1 MTTSYMR
8 QTHAVIRIVGVG
20 GGGSNAVNRMID
32 EGLSGVE
39 FIAVNTDSQAL
50 RKSKAPTCICIGE
63 RSNRGLGAGGDP
75 AVGERA
81 ADDTNDE
88 LYEMLQGADM
98 VFIAAGMGGGTGTGA
113 APKIA
118 SIAKDLGILTV
129 AIVTKPFSFE
139 GRKRMNQADQGIA
152 ELRKYVDALVVVP
165 NDRLQDHLKRDATI
179 LNSFQVADSILR
191 DGVRGISD
199 LITKTGVVNVDFADV
214 SAVLRD
220 AGEAIMA
227 MGNGTGPD
235 RVMQA
240 INAAKQS
247 DLLDVELT
255 GAQRVLIN
263 ITSGPGILMTEISQ
277 AVEEIEAVVDEEAN
291 IIWGSVIDP
300 AFPDDKVS
308 ITLVATGT
316 NIPRQ
321 RSVGIRNNRAS
332 LGSSRDQSQGVLP
345 KGPQVSSGA
354 SSSNSPKGREPQ
366 IGGRNS
372 NSSRFDE
379 VVRTDVARTPP
390 PPPPSAKP
398 SLPQTPLAVNNRMGN
413 PVERSQEQDI
423 SIPPRMRQRPDNDP
437 GRRS

>member
-1 MTTSYMR
+1 MTASYMR
-8 QTHAVIRIVGVG
+8 QSHAVIRIVGVG

-39 FIAVNTDSQAL
+39 FISINTDSQAL
-50 RKSKAPTCICIGE
+50 NKSKAPTRICIGE

-75 AVGERA
+75 NVGERA
-81 ADDTNDE
+81 AEETNDE

-113 APKIA
+113 APIIA

-139 GRKRMNQADQGIA
+139 GRKRMNQAEQGIA

-179 LNSFQVADSILR
+179 LSSFEVADSILR

-227 MGNGTGPD
+227 MGEGKGPD
-235 RVMQA
+235 RIMQA

-255 GAQRVLIN
+255 GAERVLIN
-263 ITSGPGILMTEISQ
+263 ITSGPGILMKEISQ
-277 AVEEIEAVVDEEAN
+277 AVEEIEAVVDENAN

-300 AFPDDKVS
+300 VFPDDGVL

-316 NIPRQ
+316 NVPRQ
-321 RSVGIRNNRAS
+321 RSVGIRGNRAS
-332 LGSSRDQSQGVLP
+332 LGS
-345 KGPQVSSGA
+345 VSSTRDPLA
-354 SSSNSPKGREPQ
+354 SSTPKSTPPFSGVAGSTNSREIQ
-366 IGGRNS
+366 SGGRNVQG
-372 NSSRFDE
+372 SRFD
-379 VVRTDVARTPP
+379 DGKRTPP
-390 PPPPSAKP
+390 PTPAPAKP
-398 SLPQTPLAVNNRMGN
+398 AQPPTPLAGSNRMGN
-413 PVERSQEQDI
+413 PVERSYEQDI
-423 SIPPRMRQRPDNDP
+423 SIPPRMRQRPDEDP
-437 GRRS
+437 GRRSR

>member
-1 MTTSYMR
+1 MTASYMR
-8 QTHAVIRIVGVG
+8 QSHAVIRIVGVG

-50 RKSKAPTCICIGE
+50 NKSKAPVHICIGE
-63 RSNRGLGAGGDP
+63 RSNRGLGAGGNP
-75 AVGERA
+75 TVGERA
-81 ADDTNDE
+81 AEETNDE

-113 APKIA
+113 APIIA

-139 GRKRMNQADQGIA
+139 GRKRMNQAEQGIA

-165 NDRLQDHLKRDATI
+165 NDRLQDHLRRDATI
-179 LNSFQVADSILR
+179 LSSFEVADSILR

-227 MGNGTGPD
+227 MGEGKGPD
-235 RVMQA
+235 RIMQA

-255 GAQRVLIN
+255 GAERVLIN

-277 AVEEIEAVVDEEAN
+277 AVEEIEAVVDENAN

-300 AFPDDKVS
+300 VFPDDGVL

-316 NIPRQ
+316 NVPRQ
-321 RSVGIRNNRAS
+321 RSVGIRGNRAA
-332 LGSSRDQSQGVLP
+332 LGSSATARDQGQSSQ
-345 KGPQVSSGA
+345 
-354 SSSNSPKGREPQ
+354 SSSTQQPFNGSSPTNSRESLP
-366 IGGRNS
+366 GSRNVPG
-372 NSSRFDE
+372 SRSD
-379 VVRTDVARTPP
+379 DVGRTPP
-390 PPPPSAKP
+390 VVKP
-398 SLPQTPLAVNNRMGN
+398 SVPPTPLAGNHRMGN
-413 PVERSQEQDI
+413 PVERSYEQDI

>member
-1 MTTSYMR
+1 MTASYMR
-8 QTHAVIRIVGVG
+8 QSHAVIRIVGVG

-39 FIAVNTDSQAL
+39 FIAINTDSQAL
-50 RKSKAPTCICIGE
+50 NKSKAPTRICIGE

-81 ADDTNDE
+81 AEDTNDE

-113 APKIA
+113 APIIA

-179 LNSFQVADSILR
+179 LSSFEVADSILR

-227 MGNGTGPD
+227 MGEGKGPD
-235 RVMQA
+235 RIMQA

-255 GAQRVLIN
+255 GAERVLIN

-277 AVEEIEAVVDEEAN
+277 AVEEIEAVVDENAN

-300 AFPDDKVS
+300 VFPDDGVL

-316 NIPRQ
+316 NVPRQ
-321 RSVGIRNNRAS
+321 RSVGIRGNRAA
-332 LGSSRDQSQGVLP
+332 LGSFSSARDQGQSGLP
-345 KGPQVSSGA
+345 KTSPGAGGPSVA
-354 SSSNSPKGREPQ
+354 NGRESQ
-366 IGGRNS
+366 LGGRTPGAA
-372 NSSRFDE
+372 RFD
-379 VVRTDVARTPP
+379 DVARTPP
-390 PPPPSAKP
+390 TAKPPIAPPPQTAKP
-398 SLPQTPLAVNNRMGN
+398 LAGNQRMGN
-413 PVERSQEQDI
+413 PVERSYEQDI
-423 SIPPRMRQRPDNDP
+423 SIPPRMRQRVDDDT

>member
-1 MTTSYMR
+1 MR
-8 QTHAVIRIVGVG
+8 QSHAVIRIIGVG

-39 FIAVNTDSQAL
+39 FIAINTDSQAL
-50 RKSKAPTCICIGE
+50 HKSKAPTRICIGE

-75 AVGERA
+75 TVGERSA
-81 ADDTNDE
+81 EETNDE

-113 APKIA
+113 APIIA

-139 GRKRMNQADQGIA
+139 GRKRMIQAEQGIA
-152 ELRKYVDALVVVP
+152 ELRKFVDALVIVP

-179 LNSFQVADSILR
+179 LSSFEVADSILR

-227 MGNGTGPD
+227 MGEGKGPD
-235 RVMQA
+235 RIMQA

-263 ITSGPGILMTEISQ
+263 ITSGPGILMKEISQ

-300 AFPDDKVS
+300 VFPDDGVL

-316 NIPRQ
+316 NVPRQ
-321 RSVGIRNNRAS
+321 RSVGIRGNRAA
-332 LGSSRDQSQGVLP
+332 SSSFASARDQSQSSLP
-345 KGPQVSSGA
+345 KSAPAPSGA
-354 SSSNSPKGREPQ
+354 SPANGRESQ
-366 IGGRNS
+366 LGGRTPNG
-372 NSSRFDE
+372 SRFD
-379 VVRTDVARTPP
+379 DAGRTPP
-390 PPPPSAKP
+390 TAPPPVQPPIS
-398 SLPQTPLAVNNRMGN
+398 STPLAGSNRMGN
-413 PVERSQEQDI
+413 SVERSYEQDI
-423 SIPPRMRQRPDNDP
+423 SIPPRMRQRPDDDP
-437 GRRS
+437 RRRS

>member
-1 MTTSYMR
+1 MTASYMR
-8 QTHAVIRIVGVG
+8 QSHAVIRIVGVG

-39 FIAVNTDSQAL
+39 FIAINTDSQAL
-50 RKSKAPTCICIGE
+50 NKSKAPTRICIGE

-81 ADDTNDE
+81 AEDTNDE

-113 APKIA
+113 APIIA

-179 LNSFQVADSILR
+179 LSSFEVADSILR

-227 MGNGTGPD
+227 MGEGKGPD
-235 RVMQA
+235 RIMQA

-255 GAQRVLIN
+255 GAERVLIN

-277 AVEEIEAVVDEEAN
+277 AVEEIEAVVDENAN

-300 AFPDDKVS
+300 VFPDDGVL

-316 NIPRQ
+316 NVPRQ
-321 RSVGIRNNRAS
+321 RSVGIRGNRAA
-332 LGSSRDQSQGVLP
+332 LGSFSSARDQGQSGLP
-345 KGPQVSSGA
+345 KTSPGAGGPSVA
-354 SSSNSPKGREPQ
+354 NGRESQ
-366 IGGRNS
+366 LGGRTPGAA
-372 NSSRFDE
+372 RFD
-379 VVRTDVARTPP
+379 DVARTPP
-390 PPPPSAKP
+390 TAKPPIAPPPQTAKP
-398 SLPQTPLAVNNRMGN
+398 LAGNQRMGN
-413 PVERSQEQDI
+413 PVERSYEQDI
-423 SIPPRMRQRPDNDP
+423 SIPPRMRQRADDDT

>member
-1 MTTSYMR
+1 
-8 QTHAVIRIVGVG
+8 
-20 GGGSNAVNRMID
+20 
-32 EGLSGVE
+32 
-39 FIAVNTDSQAL
+39 
-50 RKSKAPTCICIGE
+50 
-63 RSNRGLGAGGDP
+63 
-75 AVGERA
+75 
-81 ADDTNDE
+81 
-88 LYEMLQGADM
+88 
-98 VFIAAGMGGGTGTGA
+98 
-113 APKIA
+113 
-118 SIAKDLGILTV
+118 
-129 AIVTKPFSFE
+129 
-139 GRKRMNQADQGIA
+139 
-152 ELRKYVDALVVVP
+152 
-165 NDRLQDHLKRDATI
+165 
-179 LNSFQVADSILR
+179 
-191 DGVRGISD
+191 